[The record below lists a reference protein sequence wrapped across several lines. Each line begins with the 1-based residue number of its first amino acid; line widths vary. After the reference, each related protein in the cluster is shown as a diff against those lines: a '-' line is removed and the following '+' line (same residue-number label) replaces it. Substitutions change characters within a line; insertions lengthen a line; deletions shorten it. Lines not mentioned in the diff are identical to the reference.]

1 MSPAFPY
8 LCALR
13 FAIGTL
19 WTTEVVILTG
29 RSILPAGASNEDT
42 PAVIAMKAELV
53 ALRALKATTTP
64 AATTGAG
71 KRACTQQDRLP
82 KIARFRGAA
91 RSFRYFQFRGEG
103 ETVRELSV
111 SARATQELSKSRKSH
126 ARVKQEPS
134 KSHARGICKSNQEPS
149 KSHARAMQEPL
160 TYASDASDICKR
172 RL

>member
-1 MSPAFPY
+1 MCQDPCLEYHFWWLWPTFPY

-111 SARATQELSKSRKSH
+111 SVRA
-126 ARVKQEPS
+126 KQEQRA
-134 KSHARGICKSNQEPS
+134 KYNNKCKSNQPS
-149 KSHARAMQEPL
+149 TKTDREAATVCPL
-160 TYASDASDICKR
+160 LPLLPRGEVIFKTP
-172 RL
+172 